1 MIQATLR
8 WHRMCHTVCIHAA
21 KVTRLI
27 MSRVR
32 LLALNAADHLMVKKR
47 PDAAASILENYL
59 SAHPACPAT
68 LRCLGR
74 VRLEQRRPDLAAPL
88 FRRALALYAED
99 TTSTL
104 ARSKAEMLSST

>member
-1 MIQATLR
+1 
-8 WHRMCHTVCIHAA
+8 
-21 KVTRLI
+21 

-32 LLALNAADHLMVKKR
+32 LLALNAADHLIIKKR

-74 VRLEQRRPDLAAPL
+74 VRLEQRRPDLAVPL
-88 FRRALALYAED
+88 FRQALALYAED
-99 TTSTL
+99 TSKTMV
-104 ARSKAEMLSST
+104 RSKREMLSSS